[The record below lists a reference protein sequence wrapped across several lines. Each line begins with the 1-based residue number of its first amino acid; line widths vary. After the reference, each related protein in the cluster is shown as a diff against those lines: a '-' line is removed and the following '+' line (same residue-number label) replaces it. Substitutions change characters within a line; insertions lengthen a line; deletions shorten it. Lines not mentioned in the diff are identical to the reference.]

1 MSLAHRFSHIANLI
15 GHPSR
20 ALMLDALLG
29 AECLPAGAL
38 ADSAGITAQTAS
50 KHLQLLQEGG
60 LVTSVQEGKYR
71 YFRIADSGVHAILQQ
86 LALTSLQQPPAN
98 SAALPNLHAF
108 RRCHNHMAGRL
119 GVRIAQALVARQW
132 LQADA
137 AGEDFVLTESGAAW
151 LQRQDID
158 VQQARVAGCLDW
170 TERKPHI
177 AGWLGECLL
186 DKFVAEQYV
195 RASMLEPR
203 VLQLTERGGI
213 YLAAELGLAVS

>member
-1 MSLAHRFSHIANLI
+1 MSLAHRFSHIAGLI

-38 ADSAGITAQTAS
+38 ADS
-50 KHLQLLQEGG
+50 
-60 LVTSVQEGKYR
+60 
-71 YFRIADSGVHAILQQ
+71 GVHAILQQ
-86 LALTSLQQPPAN
+86 LAFISLQQPQAN
-98 SAALPNLHAF
+98 SAALPGLHAF

-119 GVRIAQALVARQW
+119 GVKITQAFVARQW

-137 AGEDFVLTESGAAW
+137 TGEDFVLTESGADW
-151 LQRQDID
+151 LRRQDIEIR
-158 VQQARVAGCLDW
+158 QARVAGCLDW

-177 AGWLGECLL
+177 AGWLGEGLL

-195 RASMLEPR
+195 RASALEPR
-203 VLQLTERGGI
+203 VLQLTERGGA

>member
-1 MSLAHRFSHIANLI
+1 M
-15 GHPSR
+15 
-20 ALMLDALLG
+20 
-29 AECLPAGAL
+29 
-38 ADSAGITAQTAS
+38 
-50 KHLQLLQEGG
+50 
-60 LVTSVQEGKYR
+60 
-71 YFRIADSGVHAILQQ
+71 
-86 LALTSLQQPPAN
+86 
-98 SAALPNLHAF
+98 
-108 RRCHNHMAGRL
+108 
-119 GVRIAQALVARQW
+119 ARQW